1 MIQNPNPTIP
11 ADKLAWRCDPGTFE
25 FQTTAEITPVED
37 IIGQDRAVRAISLG
51 LALDS
56 PGYNIFLSGFVGTG
70 RATTIQHL
78 LQRLDPE
85 RKSPDDIL
93 YVYNFV
99 NPDVPKVLFVPAG
112 KGHVLSALLANAIR
126 LLRRDVP
133 RMTESDAYRTRRN
146 RLVEKHRARELEL
159 MKAFEKKATA
169 EGFVLIQVGEPPNPD
184 ILPLIAGEQK
194 NLTELEEMVAGGKLA
209 TKDLDRIKQT
219 HDKLT
224 GELQKITRQVL
235 RVESELAAQMK
246 EMDAQSMR
254 PLVAG
259 LFAEI
264 REHFRPQ
271 QAVLDYLTRVEDH
284 ILSNVHR
291 FAGEEEPD
299 PSLMN
304 GSGSSEEED
313 IAYQINLFVDNA
325 RTKGPPVIV
334 ENAPTLARLFGLV
347 ERGMVPGGEIPPTHM
362 RIKPGSL
369 HCAHGGYLVL
379 NGSDLFTEPAIVW
392 NTLKRTLRTGK
403 VEIPGMEG
411 LGVNPPAL
419 KPEPVSVDVKAVLI
433 GDMSLYSI
441 LYSNDDDFQK
451 IFKIRADFDTEMDN
465 VPANVAL
472 YGSFVERLARDEELL
487 SFDRSGL
494 ARLAEHGARLAGRQ
508 DKLSTRF
515 HLIADMVREA
525 TFYARKE
532 KAAVVSGEHVE
543 KAVEEKTFRGRLAHD
558 KLQEMIQQGLLFIDV
573 EGRKVGQVNGL
584 SVYDVGDNVFG
595 VPVKITAT
603 VGMGTAG
610 IINIEREAELSGRT
624 HDKGMQILAG
634 YLRSKYAQDKP
645 LTLTASVCFEQS
657 YSGVDG
663 DSASSTEIYAL
674 LSALSGI
681 PLRQDIAVTGSVN
694 QNGEI
699 QPIGDVNEKIEGFFD
714 VCMMNGLTG
723 SQGVLIPNANLGD
736 LMLHPRI
743 IEAARAGQFHV
754 YGISSIDEGITI
766 LTDFPAGDRR
776 GKGRYLR
783 DTVNGKVDSRLRDLA
798 MHMRDYG
805 GHP

>member
-1 MIQNPNPTIP
+1 M
-11 ADKLAWRCDPGTFE
+11 
-25 FQTTAEITPVED
+25 
-37 IIGQDRAVRAISLG
+37 
-51 LALDS
+51 
-56 PGYNIFLSGFVGTG
+56 
-70 RATTIQHL
+70 
-78 LQRLDPE
+78 
-85 RKSPDDIL
+85 
-93 YVYNFV
+93 
-99 NPDVPKVLFVPAG
+99 
-112 KGHVLSALLANAIR
+112 
-126 LLRRDVP
+126 
-133 RMTESDAYRTRRN
+133 MESDAYRSRRN
-146 RLVEKHRARELEL
+146 RILEKHRAREMEL
-159 MKAFEKKATA
+159 MKAFEKKVLA
-169 EGFVLIQVGEPPNPD
+169 EGFVLIQVGQPPNPD

-194 NLTELEEMVAGGKLA
+194 NLAELEEMVAAGKLE

-224 GELQKITRQVL
+224 HELQKITRQVL
-235 RVESELAAQMK
+235 RIESELAGQMK
-246 EMDAQSMR
+246 EMDAHSMR
-254 PLVAG
+254 PLIAG

-264 REHFRPQ
+264 RDQFRLQP
-271 QAVLDYLTRVEDH
+271 VLDYLNRVEDH

-291 FAGEEEPD
+291 FAGEEETD

-304 GSGSSEEED
+304 GSGSGEEQEED
-313 IAYQINLFVDNA
+313 VAYQVNLFVDNA
-325 RTKGPPVIV
+325 RQKGPPVIV

-347 ERGMVPGGEIPPTHM
+347 ERAVIPGGEKPATHM

-419 KPEPVSVDVKAVLI
+419 KPEPVLIDVKVVLI
-433 GDMSLYSI
+433 GDMSLYSV

-487 SFDRSGL
+487 SFDRTGL

-525 TFYARKE
+525 SFYARKE
-532 KAAVVSGEHVE
+532 KADVVSGHHVE
-543 KAVEEKTFRGRLAHD
+543 RAVEEKTFRGRLAHD

-573 EGRKVGQVNGL
+573 EGKKVGQVNGL

-694 QNGEI
+694 QNGDI

-714 VCMMNGLTG
+714 VCMLRGLTG

-736 LMLHPRI
+736 LMLNPRI
-743 IEAARAGQFHV
+743 VEAARLGQFHV
-754 YGISSIDEGITI
+754 HGISTIDEGIAI
-766 LTDFPAGDRR
+766 LTEMPAGDRR
-776 GKGRYLR
+776 GKGRYPR
-783 DTVNGKVDSRLRDLA
+783 DTVNGKVDARLRELA
-798 MHMRDYG
+798 THMRDYG
-805 GHP
+805 GHQ